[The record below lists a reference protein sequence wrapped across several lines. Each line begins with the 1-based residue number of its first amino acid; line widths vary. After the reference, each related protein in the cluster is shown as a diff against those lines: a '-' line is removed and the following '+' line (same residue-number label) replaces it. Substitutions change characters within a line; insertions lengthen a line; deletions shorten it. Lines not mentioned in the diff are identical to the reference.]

1 MNSVVSRSGK
11 SGRGRR
17 KERMGLEK
25 RLVPTMPGECSFTE
39 KRSRFIGRVWPVGSE
54 KEALGHLRAMR
65 AQHYDATHN
74 CWCCCISEPPAM
86 RYGDDGEP
94 QGTAGLPMLEVFR
107 REGITDFCCVVTRYF
122 GGVLLGAGGLVR
134 AYSKAAGGAL
144 AAAGVSA
151 LERQLEASLACPY
164 PLFEQVRRE
173 LVLCGGTEEK
183 AQYGADVRLS
193 LLLPEAC
200 ADAFA
205 RRITE
210 LSAGRADIRITGE
223 RFAPVPVREAAR

>member
-1 MNSVVSRSGK
+1 
-11 SGRGRR
+11 
-17 KERMGLEK
+17 MGLEK

-65 AQHYDATHN
+65 AQHYDATPQLLVLLH
-74 CWCCCISEPPAM
+74 SEPPAM

-94 QGTAGLPMLEVFR
+94 QGTADFRCWRSFAGKGLPTSAAWSR
-107 REGITDFCCVVTRYF
+107 VTF

-164 PLFEQVRRE
+164 PLFEQVRGE
-173 LVLCGGTEEK
+173 LAPLRGTEEK

>member
-1 MNSVVSRSGK
+1 MLTR
-11 SGRGRR
+11 
-17 KERMGLEK
+17 
-25 RLVPTMPGECSFTE
+25 RLVPTMPGECSFIE
-39 KRSRFIGRVWPVGSE
+39 KRSRFIGRLWPAGSE
-54 KEALGHLRAMR
+54 EEALGYLRAMR

-74 CWCCCISEPPAM
+74 CWCYCISEPGAM

-107 REGITDFCCVVTRYF
+107 REEISDFCCVVTRYF

-134 AYSKAAGGAL
+134 AYSRAAKGAL
-144 AAAGVSA
+144 DAAGVSA

-173 LVLCGGTEEK
+173 LGICGGTEER

-193 LLLPEAC
+193 LLLPEES
-200 ADAFA
+200 ADTFA
-205 RRITE
+205 QRVTE
-210 LSAGRADIRITGE
+210 LSAGRAAVQITGE
-223 RFAPVPVREAAR
+223 RFAPVPVEK